1 MYILEKEVGT
11 SLNLMRRS
19 EIIVKFFFYIEWTLQ
34 CIPQQYF
41 ILTNILNPILGSR
54 TYEIYYTDI
63 KYAGFKDF
71 HRRLQPWIMFFIDA
85 ASYID
90 DDDDNWRFFLL

>member
-1 MYILEKEVGT
+1 MLHKTNHYN
-11 SLNLMRRS
+11 LNLAS
-19 EIIVKFFFYIEWTLQ
+19 L
-34 CIPQQYF
+34 
-41 ILTNILNPILGSR
+41 ILSFLLLGCK
-54 TYEIYYTDI
+54 TYEIYYCDI
-63 KYAGFKDF
+63 KAPGFKDY